1 MFSSFSIF
9 SHGSQ
14 KFTKFHTSPTTSN
27 HSIFEH
33 AEESEEYFYQVLLV
47 ADVQIAPKS
56 TIHMKSAQKRTIA
69 LQHITTIYNGIS
81 FLASGIV
88 EFTDFIPWYLA
99 CFSGED
105 GSPLASWTLNSR
117 DRRTEGQQI
126 APKGSLQSLIITGK
140 TENCGN
146 NM

>member
-1 MFSSFSIF
+1 
-9 SHGSQ
+9 
-14 KFTKFHTSPTTSN
+14 
-27 HSIFEH
+27 
-33 AEESEEYFYQVLLV
+33 
-47 ADVQIAPKS
+47 
-56 TIHMKSAQKRTIA
+56 MKSAQKRTTA

-99 CFSGED
+99 CFAGGD

-146 NM
+146 NRSCDQIDRATGSLKRV